1 LRWPWP
7 CTTGTRGFRGRLCD
21 ETYRV
26 PIGVLRQSRAKK
38 GKRTMFERFTERA
51 RLAVVAAQK
60 EARNLN
66 HHDIGTGVIL
76 LALTDEGTGTS
87 ARALASLGITQAAVG
102 QQLREIVTP
111 GQPLPPLVQIP
122 FSAPAKQALEL
133 SSRQAETLGHAKAG
147 SGHLLLGLIEAGHN
161 QATQILTGLG
171 TDPGRVRQQ
180 VIELLRPD
188 DNPR

>member
-1 LRWPWP
+1 
-7 CTTGTRGFRGRLCD
+7 
-21 ETYRV
+21 
-26 PIGVLRQSRAKK
+26 
-38 GKRTMFERFTERA
+38 MFERFTERA

-76 LALTDEGTGTS
+76 LALTDEGAGTS
-87 ARALASLGITQAAVG
+87 ARALASLGITEAAVG

-111 GQPLPPLVQIP
+111 GQPLPPLVQKP

-133 SSRQAETLGHAKAG
+133 SARQAETLGQAKAG
-147 SGHLLLGLIEAGHN
+147 TGHLLLGLIEAGHN